1 LTSAIPHVG
10 SGFSPDLFAA
20 RWPPAVT
27 ANWDSSIL
35 HRMEVRKKVLFV
47 CIGNS
52 CRSQMAEALAKHH
65 ARDVI
70 DPASAGV
77 SPFGSIMEG
86 TLNALRLR
94 GISAEGQYSKGLGE
108 AIHFQPDLIV
118 NMSGVTGKSLFPRAD
133 VVDWRVQDPYG
144 EDVETYL
151 RICDDIEARVKKLA
165 EGFRAKHR
173 ERRSEAN

>member
-1 LTSAIPHVG
+1 
-10 SGFSPDLFAA
+10 
-20 RWPPAVT
+20 
-27 ANWDSSIL
+27 
-35 HRMEVRKKVLFV
+35 M

-108 AIHFQPDLIV
+108 AIGFQPDLIV
-118 NMSGVTGKSLFPRAD
+118 NMSGAPGKSLFPRAD
-133 VVDWRVQDPYG
+133 VVDWKVSDPYG

-151 RICDDIEARVKKLA
+151 RICDDIETRVKKLA
-165 EGFRAKHR
+165 EEFRAA
-173 ERRSEAN
+173 RRKQPSEAH